1 MINSSLLKKKKS
13 INNVSIKPNK
23 YNKKEI
29 KWLNTR
35 LSSTRPLFKQQK
47 INRSKYIATTTT
59 TYNNFTVVVEWQA
72 TWFSV
77 LYSPICLRFLSF
89 DIKREKTKKKT
100 LLRAV
105 VISSIGKK
113 IMMSV

>member
-1 MINSSLLKKKKS
+1 M
-13 INNVSIKPNK
+13 SIKPNK
-23 YNKKEI
+23 YNKKGI
-29 KWLNTR
+29 KWLKTR

-47 INRSKYIATTTT
+47 INKSKYIATTTA
-59 TYNNFTVVVEWQA
+59 YNNFTVVVEWQA

-89 DIKREKTKKKT
+89 DIKRERNKKEKQKIKT